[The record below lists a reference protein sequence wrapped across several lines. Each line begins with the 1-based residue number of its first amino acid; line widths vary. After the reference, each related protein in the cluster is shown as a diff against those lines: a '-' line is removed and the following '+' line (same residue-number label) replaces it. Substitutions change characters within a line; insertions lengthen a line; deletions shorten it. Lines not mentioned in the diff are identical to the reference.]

1 MEGAAEGTT
10 EGAAEA
16 FPVVLEAIPY
26 RKDDVCLIDDAVRF
40 GYMSDDLVPAAYD
53 LEVLI
58 VDVLYVA
65 GPLIASV
72 LLAICDAGATLGVV
86 YALMAVGC
94 AMLAACAPARS
105 YATQVRSLRRTEE
118 SRSESSLLPHINI
131 VLLLLIC
138 ASTSAFSGWIET
150 AVPLYYSQI
159 DMASLSGTH
168 EKGLRPMWNTSPL
181 VQIVTPACAGLGSLV
196 DDLLEQVGAGLGE
209 CELAEARIDGSEV
222 GVDDLVESV
231 VLHDVSFRSA
241 WRRSCFLFF
250 PLAAAVSLLLFG
262 YVQRGWRCRFPACG
276 VRLRFSLRFLPH
288 RVSLFCCAFI
298 IGRLNRRCH
307 ATIVDSFVFSSANL
321 EINVTM
327 L

>member
-1 MEGAAEGTT
+1 MWMPQPTEVVMEGAAEGTT

-94 AMLAACAPARS
+94 AMLAACAPVRS

-131 VLLLLIC
+131 VLLLLIY

-181 VQIVTPACAGLGSLV
+181 VQIVTPACAGLRSLV
-196 DDLLEQVGAGLGE
+196 DDLLEQIGAGLGE

-231 VLHDVSFRSA
+231 VLHNVSFRSA

-250 PLAAAVSLLLFG
+250 PLAAAVSLVCCFSAGGVAVSPRVGCGSGFLSG
-262 YVQRGWRCRFPACG
+262 PCRI
-276 VRLRFSLRFLPH
+276 
-288 RVSLFCCAFI
+288 VSLCSVVP
-298 IGRLNRRCH
+298 L
-307 ATIVDSFVFSSANL
+307 S
-321 EINVTM
+321 
-327 L
+327 